1 MSAPDTIAG
10 RAAAILERIDA
21 AARTAGHGP
30 VRLVA
35 VSKLHPAAAIEEALA
50 AGLTDFGENYAQ
62 ELEAKRAAITDARVR
77 WHMIGPVQSN
87 KAKRVVGCALV
98 QTVDRPSLLT
108 ALDRRAREAGVV
120 QPVLVQVNVAGEA
133 GKSGVSPAELPA
145 LLDGVA
151 ACDAL
156 QCAGLM
162 LIPEMGPPEA
172 LRRQFRALRRL
183 RDTEAATARP
193 RVELRELSMGMSD
206 DFELAIAEGATL
218 VRIGTAIF
226 GARAP

>member
-1 MSAPDTIAG
+1 MSAVPDTIAG

-21 AARTAGHGP
+21 AARAAGGGP

-35 VSKLHPAAAIEEALA
+35 VSKLHPAAAIEAALA

-98 QTVDRPSLLT
+98 QTLDRPSLLT
-108 ALDRRAREAGVV
+108 ALDRRAREANVV
-120 QPVLVQVNVAGEA
+120 QAVLVQVNVAGEA

-145 LLDGVA
+145 LL
-151 ACDAL
+151 
-156 QCAGLM
+156 GL
-162 LIPEMGPPEA
+162 
-172 LRRQFRALRRL
+172 
-183 RDTEAATARP
+183 
-193 RVELRELSMGMSD
+193 
-206 DFELAIAEGATL
+206 
-218 VRIGTAIF
+218 
-226 GARAP
+226 